1 MAQES
6 NINSTSID
14 PTAKPKMNWARLK
27 SSLYVFKYI
36 RPYRWQF
43 FGGLVLLAL
52 SSLLFLELVP
62 LSGKMLDIALGKSEW
77 NISLSEAGLILLAIL
92 VIQGVI
98 SYFRVML
105 FAVVSEKGTADLRK
119 DLYHNL
125 ISLPFPFYEK
135 SRVGEISSR
144 LTSDVDQLYSAFSIT
159 LAEFV
164 RQLMIL
170 IGGILYLLIS
180 NPKLSFIMLAVFP
193 LIVVGAMFLEDISAG
208 GLNKDR
214 RNWPVPM

>member
-43 FGGLVLLAL
+43 FGGLVSLAL

-92 VIQGVI
+92 VIQGCRSVI
-98 SYFRVML
+98 FCIFNHPGGVCQATHDTHWGYFVPI
-105 FAVVSEKGTADLRK
+105 DLQ
-119 DLYHNL
+119 
-125 ISLPFPFYEK
+125 S
-135 SRVGEISSR
+135 
-144 LTSDVDQLYSAFSIT
+144 
-159 LAEFV
+159 
-164 RQLMIL
+164 
-170 IGGILYLLIS
+170 
-180 NPKLSFIMLAVFP
+180 
-193 LIVVGAMFLEDISAG
+193 
-208 GLNKDR
+208 
-214 RNWPVPM
+214 